1 MECEQEEVGCG
12 TMPSVIQGLFTLLPV
27 FCAPILLVLYRHT
40 SVWPAVLTYH
50 ALCWIVILS
59 RRGSLSAAGFT
70 GAQPRQWFQRT
81 LLLSMALVAAGE
93 LVRYL
98 ILIQVMRPW
107 WQPVLRLMQP
117 WHWYVVYSL
126 LVNPVTEEVYW
137 RGFLLNR
144 MGIAR
149 NAWLFWLF
157 HLAVSMVFTEP
168 LRAVWFTVP
177 VLGFG
182 FVTAWMRREYGT
194 IWPCVL
200 IHLAADVAILRGAN

>member
-1 MECEQEEVGCG
+1 M
-12 TMPSVIQGLFTLLPV
+12 IRGLLGLLPV
-27 FCAPILLVLYRHT
+27 FVAPFLLFLFRNS
-40 SVWPAVLTYH
+40 SVWPSVLAYH
-50 ALCWIVILS
+50 ALCWIVILFT
-59 RRGSLSAAGFT
+59 RGSLSAAGFN
-70 GAQPRQWFQRT
+70 GGRLQQWFLRT

-98 ILIQVMRPW
+98 IVIQVIRPW

-117 WHWYVVYSL
+117 WNWYVVYSL
-126 LVNPVTEEVYW
+126 LVNPITEEVYW

-157 HLAVSMVFTEP
+157 HAALSMVFTESF
-168 LRAVWFTVP
+168 RAIWFSLP

-182 FVTAWMRREYGT
+182 LVSAWMRREYGT